1 MKICESMRPRELTAG
16 GGGVGGGG
24 GGGRDSGVNNPLLI
38 EVPTCLYGH
47 VNDAAQELCECEWER
62 DRDNMRAANEA
73 LD

>member
-1 MKICESMRPRELTAG
+1 MRPRELTAG
-16 GGGVGGGG
+16 GGVEEGG

-38 EVPTCLYGH
+38 EVLTCLYGH

-62 DRDNMRAANEA
+62 ERDNMRVANEA